1 MLVDVGSW
9 LTLVSRSG
17 SFDARAVLV
26 RGGPD
31 TRGGGDASRSEH
43 RLGVDDPLRWEYT
56 VSTEGRVARWSCD
69 GDELLHVT
77 DERTFRSP
85 VPDGSDP
92 DEPRYFCSWQ
102 AVVDTWLVEMVRPVD
117 LLARVLVDAVEED
130 GREHGSMRVV
140 ARPLGNEPSPYSGFS
155 VPDGR
160 SLHLR
165 LDVGLGCLTEV
176 AVTPSSGEGS
186 WIHTL
191 ALTNRA
197 V

>member
-17 SFDARAVLV
+17 SFDARAVVV

-43 RLGVDDPLRWEYT
+43 RLGVDDPLHWEYT

-92 DEPRYFCSWQ
+92 DEPRYFCSWP

-130 GREHGSMRVV
+130 EREHGSMRVA

-176 AVTPSSGEGS
+176 VVTSSSGGGS

-191 ALTNRA
+191 ALTNRT

>member
-17 SFDARAVLV
+17 SFDARAVVV

-92 DEPRYFCSWQ
+92 DEPRYFCSWP

-130 GREHGSMRVV
+130 EREHGSMRVV

-176 AVTPSSGEGS
+176 AVTSSSGGGS

-191 ALTNRA
+191 ALTNRT

>member
-1 MLVDVGSW
+1 MRVEVESW
-9 LTLVSRSG
+9 LTLLSRSG
-17 SFDARAVLV
+17 SFDARAAFV

-31 TRGGGDASRSEH
+31 AHAEGEGSRSEH
-43 RLGVDDPLRWEYT
+43 RLGVDDPLHWEYT
-56 VSTEGRVARWSCD
+56 VSAGGREVRWSCD

-85 VPDGSDP
+85 VPSGADP
-92 DEPRYFCSWQ
+92 DEPRYFCSWL

-117 LLARVLVDAVEED
+117 LLARVLVDAVEGDE
-130 GREHGSMRVV
+130 GERGFVRLA

-160 SLHLR
+160 SLSLR

-176 AVTPSSGEGS
+176 AVTSSAGGRS
-186 WIHTL
+186 IHTL
-191 ALTNRA
+191 ALTSRA
-197 V
+197 A